1 MIHARGAATGRLRS
15 RYRPSDLVAVTALI
29 YLVDGW
35 GLTYG
40 AVFHR
45 GGTNAASVLGLLA
58 ALAYGLAAYPL
69 VRGRRFGVPEATGM
83 LSVQVVAIG
92 LMSHNTHLDL
102 AALGDGLALPVLGAY
117 ASWLLSRS
125 AAAVFY
131 AGLVLWIG
139 AILERGN
146 GYLTAVALMLAAQAV
161 ITTEI
166 VRAMRRNV
174 RRLTDTD
181 PLTGLL
187 NRRALERTADELLE
201 RCHRDGGTFTV
212 ALIDVDDLRKVNN
225 SAGHLAGD
233 ALLVAAAREWR
244 ATFSPNSVTVGR
256 IGGDEFLLLF
266 DGVDETDARR
276 LLAALQTTSSV
287 PWTAGVAQ
295 AGREESLTQVLGRAD
310 ADMYGHKGRKRPAA
324 AWTPATQVS

>member
-1 MIHARGAATGRLRS
+1 
-15 RYRPSDLVAVTALI
+15 VTALI
-29 YLVDGW
+29 YLVDGL

-40 AVFHR
+40 TVFHH

-69 VRGRRFGVPEATGM
+69 VRGRRFSIPEATGM

-92 LMSHNTHLDL
+92 LMSHNTHMDL
-102 AALGDGLALPVLGAY
+102 AALGDGLALPLLGAY
-117 ASWLLSRS
+117 ASWLLTRS
-125 AAAVFY
+125 GTAVFY
-131 AGLVLWIG
+131 AGLLLWTG

-146 GYLTAVALMLAAQAV
+146 GYLTAVALMLAVQAV

-166 VRAMRRNV
+166 VRALRRNV
-174 RRLTDTD
+174 SRLTDTD

-187 NRRALERTADELLE
+187 NRRALARTANKLLE

-212 ALIDVDDLRKVNN
+212 ALIDLDDLRKVNN

-244 ATFSPNSVTVGR
+244 STFSQNSVTVGR

-266 DGVDETDARR
+266 DDVDETRVRR
-276 LLAALQTTSSV
+276 LLAALQATSSV
-287 PWTAGVAQ
+287 RWTAGVAQ
-295 AGREESLTQVLGRAD
+295 AAQEESLTQVLGRAD
-310 ADMYGHKGRKRPAA
+310 ADMYVHKGRKRPAA
-324 AWTPATQVS
+324 PWTPAAQVS